1 MEVEYVFSKTRNM
14 LNVLQELLISEE
26 KYKFLLMCRVDPKK
40 IRQPNDNFWVLNPT
54 QDEIKPYRILIKKY
68 FYSPLSDNKLKI
80 DIVPID
86 YIVRAINSNDFS
98 FYGCKS
104 EERFTIEI
112 KNKSISKNTK
122 TGEYYDNE
130 FFILRL
136 YTTMYFIP
144 IYIYV

>member
-1 MEVEYVFSKTRNM
+1 
-14 LNVLQELLISEE
+14 
-26 KYKFLLMCRVDPKK
+26 MCRVDPKK